1 MNVEAFNREGEEV
14 TGTVELRQL
23 KVSFEEAV
31 APRVLPSDPAIRAGE
46 AERAA
51 KHERPH
57 ERTLPGRVTAR
68 GMCLGVNLAWPTARS
83 PVGEDMQLYGRILDG
98 GDRWFDRR
106 WDIGEEAVASS
117 VRKDFQDIRALFGEG
132 RGGAAV
138 AVRRS
143 AQRHHLRR
151 SRRSRWRSRPGPRR
165 TWARC

>member
-14 TGTVELRQL
+14 AGTVELRQL

-31 APRVLPSDPAIRAGE
+31 APRVLPPDPAIRAGE

-51 KHERPH
+51 THERPPQ
-57 ERTLPGRVTAR
+57 RALPGRTAK

-98 GDRWFDRR
+98 GDRWFDRC

-132 RGGAAV
+132 AVVRLWLFADLRSGITFDDRGDPAGG
-138 AVRRS
+138 
-143 AQRHHLRR
+143 H
-151 SRRSRWRSRPGPRR
+151 RPGPRP